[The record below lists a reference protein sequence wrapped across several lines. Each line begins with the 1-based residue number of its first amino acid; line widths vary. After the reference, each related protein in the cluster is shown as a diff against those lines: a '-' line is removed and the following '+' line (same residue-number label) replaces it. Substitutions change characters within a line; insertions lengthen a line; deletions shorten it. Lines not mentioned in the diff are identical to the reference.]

1 MVTGGRRPVQ
11 PAIGPVAAATQI
23 SGLHAVA
30 FRVHSATGDARGRWE
45 DIIGASAQVPA
56 SAADRLA
63 TAHAA
68 LRADPSVQFTLT
80 RPPPPP
86 EPPAWLRALGRWLA
100 DLFRPI
106 GRFLRWLSDLMPDAP
121 YARILLWMLL
131 AAVAAAVIWMI
142 VERVRS
148 GAWRW
153 PARRR
158 RDPVAE
164 ADGDDWIPDAAPAR
178 AWLREADRL
187 AGEGRY
193 AEAIHYLLFHSID
206 DIARRRPALRRPS
219 LTSRE
224 LASAGLL
231 PAAVRPLFASI
242 AAIVERSLFGGRPV
256 AEGDW
261 QAARAA
267 YADLAL
273 PQRWRG

>member
-1 MVTGGRRPVQ
+1 M
-11 PAIGPVAAATQI
+11 
-23 SGLHAVA
+23 
-30 FRVHSATGDARGRWE
+30 
-45 DIIGASAQVPA
+45 
-56 SAADRLA
+56 AADRLA
-63 TAHAA
+63 AAHAA

-86 EPPAWLRALGRWLA
+86 EPPEWLRTLGRWIA
-100 DLFRPI
+100 DALRPV
-106 GRFLRWLSDLMPDAP
+106 GRLLRWLSDLMPDAP

-131 AAVAAAVIWMI
+131 AGVAVAAIAMI

-148 GAWRW
+148 GEWRL

-158 RDPVAE
+158 RDAAPASDEDSWV
-164 ADGDDWIPDAAPAR
+164 PDAAPAR

-187 AGEGRY
+187 AADGRF

-231 PAAVRPLFASI
+231 PAAVRPLFARI
-242 AAIVERSLFGGRPV
+242 AALVERSLFGGRPV
-256 AEGDW
+256 AEADW
-261 QAARAA
+261 QEARAA

-273 PQRWRG
+273 PQRWRA